1 MTKHAIV
8 TGGMGFIGH
17 AVCKELIEQDCRVT
31 PIDDLRFTNKRL
43 LRKRHEHIY
52 YRLWHKGRADDLG
65 LLYRNIRSKDT
76 TIFHLAS
83 HPNQAAVA
91 ADPYGACDN
100 IVGVTS
106 RIAHFCAEN
115 SIRMV
120 YISSSMVYGNW
131 LNTKAVE
138 DQPLSPVNLYGMY
151 KKQAEEIVRQVLP
164 GQHTIIRPSA
174 VYGPLDNDNRVIM
187 RWINAAIAG
196 KPLRV
201 DDPDA
206 ILDFTY
212 VDDLAFGIVKAAD
225 KQMTDTFNITG
236 GYGYTL
242 YEAAQMIVS
251 MTNSSSEIL
260 LGTGLGKDHPRRGVL
275 DINKAKNLLGY
286 SPKINLS
293 HGLNVVLAW
302 AGS

>member
-17 AVCKELIEQDCRVT
+17 ALCKELIEQGCRVT
-31 PIDDLRFTNKRL
+31 PIDDLRFTDKRL

-65 LLYRNIRSKDT
+65 LLYRNIRNKDT
-76 TIFHLAS
+76 TVFHLAS

-100 IVGVTS
+100 IVGITS

-115 SIRMV
+115 SLRMV

-138 DQPLSPVNLYGMY
+138 DQPLDPVNLYGMY

-212 VDDLAFGIVKAAD
+212 VDDLVFGIVKAAD

-242 YEAAQMIVS
+242 HEAAQMIVLL
-251 MTNSSSEIL
+251 TNSSSEIV
-260 LGTGLGKDHPRRGVL
+260 LGTGLGKDQPRRGVL

-286 SPKINLS
+286 TPGITLN
-293 HGLNVVLAW
+293 HGINVVLAW

>member
-17 AVCKELIEQDCRVT
+17 ALCKELIEQGCRVT
-31 PIDDLRFTNKRL
+31 PIDDLRFTDKRL

-76 TIFHLAS
+76 TVFHLAS

-100 IVGVTS
+100 IVGITS

-115 SIRMV
+115 SLRMV

-242 YEAAQMIVS
+242 HEAAQMIVS
-251 MTNSSSEIL
+251 LTNSSSEIV

-286 SPKINLS
+286 TPSITLH
-293 HGLNVVLAW
+293 HGMNVVLAW

>member
-17 AVCKELIEQDCRVT
+17 TVCRELVDNGWRVT
-31 PIDDLRFTNKRL
+31 PVDDLRFTNKSL
-43 LRKRHEHIY
+43 LRQRHEHIY
-52 YRLWHKGRADDLG
+52 YRIWHKGRADDLG
-65 LLYRNIRSKDT
+65 LLYRNIRNKDT
-76 TIFHLAS
+76 VVIHLAS

-106 RIAHFCAEN
+106 RVAHFCAEN
-115 SIRMV
+115 SLRMIYV
-120 YISSSMVYGNW
+120 SSSMVYGNW

-151 KKQAEEIVRQVLP
+151 KKQAEEIVRHVLP
-164 GQHTIIRPSA
+164 GQHTIVRPSA

-187 RWINAAIAG
+187 RWINAAISG
-196 KPLRV
+196 KPLTV
-201 DDPDA
+201 NDPDA
-206 ILDFTY
+206 VLDFTY
-212 VDDLAFGIVKAAD
+212 VDDLAFGITKAAD
-225 KQMTDTFNITG
+225 KRITDTFNITG
-236 GYGYTL
+236 SYGYTL
-242 YEAAQMIVS
+242 HEVAYMIVK
-251 MTNSSSEIL
+251 TTGSSSEIV
-260 LGTGLGKDHPRRGVL
+260 LGAGLGKDQPRRGVL

-286 SPKINLS
+286 SPRINLS
-293 HGLNVVLAW
+293 HGLSVVLAW

>member
-1 MTKHAIV
+1 MTKHAII

-17 AVCKELIEQDCRVT
+17 AVCKELIDQDWRVT
-31 PIDDLRFTNKRL
+31 PIDDLRFVDKKL
-43 LRKRHEHIY
+43 LRERHNHIY
-52 YRLWHKGRADDLG
+52 YRMWNKGRADDLG
-65 LLYRNIRSKDT
+65 LLYRNIRNKDT
-76 TIFHLAS
+76 IIIHLAS

-115 SIRMV
+115 SLRMI

-131 LNTKAVE
+131 LNVKAVE
-138 DQPLSPVNLYGMY
+138 DQPLNPVNLYGIY

-174 VYGPLDNDNRVIM
+174 VYGPLDNNNRVIM
-187 RWINAAIAG
+187 RWINAAIDN
-196 KPLRV
+196 KPLTV
-201 DDPDA
+201 NDPDA
-206 ILDFTY
+206 VLDFTY
-212 VDDLAFGIVKAAD
+212 VDDLAFGIMKAAD
-225 KQMTDTFNITG
+225 KRITDTFNVTG
-236 GYGYTL
+236 SYGYTL
-242 YEAAQMIVS
+242 HEVADMIVKL
-251 MTNSSSEIL
+251 TNSSSEII
-260 LGTGLGKDHPRRGVL
+260 LGTGLGKDQPRRGVL
-275 DINKAKNLLGY
+275 DINKARNLLGY
-286 SPKINLS
+286 SPKINLN

>member
-1 MTKHAIV
+1 
-8 TGGMGFIGH
+8 
-17 AVCKELIEQDCRVT
+17 
-31 PIDDLRFTNKRL
+31 
-43 LRKRHEHIY
+43 
-52 YRLWHKGRADDLG
+52 
-65 LLYRNIRSKDT
+65 
-76 TIFHLAS
+76 
-83 HPNQAAVA
+83 
-91 ADPYGACDN
+91 
-100 IVGVTS
+100 
-106 RIAHFCAEN
+106 
-115 SIRMV
+115 MV

-138 DQPLSPVNLYGMY
+138 DQPLDPVNLYGMY

-212 VDDLAFGIVKAAD
+212 VDDLVFGIVKAAG

-242 YEAAQMIVS
+242 HEAAQMIVLL
-251 MTNSSSEIL
+251 TNSSSEIV
-260 LGTGLGKDHPRRGVL
+260 LGTGLGKDQPRRGVL

-286 SPKINLS
+286 TPGITLN
-293 HGLNVVLAW
+293 HGINVVLAW

>member
-1 MTKHAIV
+1 MTKHAII

-17 AVCKELIEQDCRVT
+17 AVCKELIDQDWRVT
-31 PIDDLRFTNKRL
+31 PIDDLRFVDKKL
-43 LRKRHEHIY
+43 LRERHNHIY
-52 YRLWHKGRADDLG
+52 YRMWNKGRADDLG
-65 LLYRNIRSKDT
+65 LLYRNIRNKDT
-76 TIFHLAS
+76 IIIHLAS

-115 SIRMV
+115 SLRMI

-131 LNTKAVE
+131 LNIKAVE
-138 DQPLSPVNLYGMY
+138 DQPLNPVNLYGIY

-174 VYGPLDNDNRVIM
+174 VYGPLDNNNRVIM
-187 RWINAAIAG
+187 RWINAAIDN
-196 KPLRV
+196 KPLTV
-201 DDPDA
+201 NDPDA
-206 ILDFTY
+206 VLDFTY
-212 VDDLAFGIVKAAD
+212 VDDLAFGIMKAAD
-225 KQMTDTFNITG
+225 KRITDTFNVTG
-236 GYGYTL
+236 SYGYTL
-242 YEAAQMIVS
+242 HEVADMIVKL
-251 MTNSSSEIL
+251 TNSSSEII
-260 LGTGLGKDHPRRGVL
+260 LGTGLGKDQPRRGVL
-275 DINKAKNLLGY
+275 DINKARNLLGY
-286 SPKINLS
+286 SPKINLN

>member
-8 TGGMGFIGH
+8 TGGMGFVGH
-17 AVCKELIEQDCRVT
+17 ALCKELVDQGWRVT
-31 PIDDLRFTNKRL
+31 PIDDLRFTNKSL
-43 LRKRHEHIY
+43 LRQRHEHIY
-52 YRLWHKGRADDLG
+52 YRIWHKGRADDLG

-76 TIFHLAS
+76 TVFHLAS

-106 RIAHFCAEN
+106 RVAHFCAEN
-115 SIRMV
+115 NLRMV
-120 YISSSMVYGNW
+120 YVSSSMVYGNW
-131 LNTKAVE
+131 LNIKAVE

-151 KKQAEEIVRQVLP
+151 KKQAEEIVRHVLP
-164 GQHTIIRPSA
+164 GQHTIVRPSA

-187 RWINAAIAG
+187 RWINAAISG
-196 KPLRV
+196 KPLMV

-206 ILDFTY
+206 VLDFTY
-212 VDDLAFGIVKAAD
+212 VDDLAFGLVKAAD
-225 KQMTDTFNITG
+225 KKTTDTFNITG

-242 YEAAQMIVS
+242 HEVAHTIVKL
-251 MTNSSSEIL
+251 TNSSSEIV
-260 LGTGLGKDHPRRGVL
+260 LGTGLGKDQPRRGVL

-286 SPKINLS
+286 SPGITLS
-293 HGLNVVLAW
+293 HGLNVVSAW
-302 AGS
+302 TRS